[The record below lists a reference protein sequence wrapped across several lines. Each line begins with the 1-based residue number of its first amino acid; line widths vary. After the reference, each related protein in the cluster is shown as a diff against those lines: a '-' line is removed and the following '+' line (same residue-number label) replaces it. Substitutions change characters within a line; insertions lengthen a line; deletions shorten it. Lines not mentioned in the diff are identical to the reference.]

1 MEKAKLFLK
10 KIFTF
15 SKEIFKKPKSQQHE
29 KTKQT
34 IFLAFRKME
43 KSFNSTNSH
52 VLKLF
57 VVLISTQQRGD
68 VVSNG
73 VHMAIAVSATEHI
86 AAGQTKVYTPIYKKV
101 ILFKQ
106 INF

>member
-1 MEKAKLFLK
+1 MK
-10 KIFTF
+10 KQNKNFF
-15 SKEIFKKPKSQQHE
+15 Y
-29 KTKQT
+29 
-34 IFLAFRKME
+34 AFQNIE
-43 KSFNSTNSH
+43 KSFNSINSH
-52 VLKLF
+52 VLKWF

-86 AAGQTKVYTPIYKKV
+86 AAGQTKVYTPIYKKI